1 MASLRLIICF
11 VVMTLI
17 GDTDAHGRLM
27 KPCQRGSLWRCY
39 DQNQFA
45 SNFDDMGNFCGGTQ
59 VQWNRNGGK
68 CGVCGDAYDSSFKR
82 HEVGGPFATG
92 FITET
97 YSQGQQIDVMVQL
110 TAAHLGK
117 FIFRVCKQVD
127 DTKEVTQECLDQNQ
141 LKVIENG
148 VAKDYYE
155 SKETGAAK
163 VNLKVQLPP
172 DMVCDHCVFQWWY
185 KTGNSWGQFPGQ
197 PGCKGCG
204 PQETFVNCADIK
216 ITPSDGNPQ
225 PATKAPVTMQPATQ
239 APATWQPATQA
250 PATWQP
256 ATQAP
261 ATWRPVTQA
270 PVTQAPR
277 TTPRVSPGGIVTSCT
292 AGQYLS
298 CTAAGVFAGNRGY
311 DTWCDQYC
319 RANSPN
325 CKPLFCSCTCKY
337 SRSSGSGG
345 SGQCLLGPA
354 LCNFLRQDNAYV
366 DAIKLVCDCN

>member
-1 MASLRLIICF
+1 
-11 VVMTLI
+11 MTLI

-68 CGVCGDAYDSSFKR
+68 CGVCGDAYDSSLKR

-225 PATKAPVTMQPATQ
+225 PATKAPA
-239 APATWQPATQA
+239 
-250 PATWQP
+250 
-256 ATQAP
+256 
-261 ATWRPVTQA
+261 
-270 PVTQAPR
+270 
-277 TTPRVSPGGIVTSCT
+277 
-292 AGQYLS
+292 
-298 CTAAGVFAGNRGY
+298 
-311 DTWCDQYC
+311 QYC
-319 RANSPN
+319 HAP
-325 CKPLFCSCTCKY
+325 
-337 SRSSGSGG
+337 SSTS
-345 SGQCLLGPA
+345 
-354 LCNFLRQDNAYV
+354 YY
-366 DAIKLVCDCN
+366 